1 MEVIAVEA
9 EVAASVVA
17 FGAAAL
23 EEDSVEVSVADEAGS
38 VVAAAVS
45 VAGPEEAG
53 DTEEASVE
61 AAAASRAAEKAARR
75 HQLGINVSENKC
87 MQNRNKYTSFFA
99 CMNNLKTKITQQYV
113 Y

>member
-1 MEVIAVEA
+1 MEDTAVEA
-9 EVAASVVA
+9 EVAASVEA
-17 FGAAAL
+17 FGAAAF
-23 EEDSVEVSVADEAGS
+23 EEDSVED
-38 VVAAAVS
+38 S